1 MGLLADKNIMI
12 EPPKVSIKN
21 TMAVEKF
28 RERYPVHFRKLDN
41 CVREWIHKNIVDIY
55 RAVEHIQMR
64 PFGWMTNDKEP
75 LITHLPESI
84 NTNDIAKRIEYIFKD
99 LVVDPYGNSLR
110 NYIGIYSIIYFYK
123 RENMIRMELNYTY
136 SDTCSNKIPRKYH
149 IYIKF

>member
-1 MGLLADKNIMI
+1 MGLLTDKNIMI

-28 RERYPVHFRKLDN
+28 RERYPVHFKKLDD
-41 CVREWIHKNIVDIY
+41 CVREWVYKNIVDIY
-55 RAVEHIQMR
+55 RTVEHIQMQ
-64 PFGWMTNDKEP
+64 PFGWMTNDKDP
-75 LITHLPESI
+75 LITRLPEHI
-84 NTNDIAKRIEYIFKD
+84 NANDIAKRIEYIFKD

-123 RENMIRMELNYTY
+123 RENMVRMELNYTY
-136 SDTCSNKIPRKYH
+136 SDTCSNKIPRKYY